1 MYFED
6 LSNSI
11 DNKGEIE
18 DNTFMVGWLDEK
30 HAFPKG
36 TVQLSTLQ
44 KILALCFSPVRQT
57 RGFHQSPFL
66 DPSPIGYPVEY
77 RGKQMRL
84 GSAEICVTDKNGKN
98 FRAPNLIYH
107 YIKDCNYLP
116 PQEFIDAIDALSI

>member
-18 DNTFMVGWLDEK
+18 DNVFLVGWLDEK
-30 HAFPKG
+30 HVFPKG
-36 TVQLSTLQ
+36 TVQLSTLER
-44 KILALCFSPVRQT
+44 ILALCFSPVRQT

-66 DPSPIGYPVEY
+66 NPSPIGYPAEY
-77 RGKQMRL
+77 KGKQMRL
-84 GSAEICVTDKNGKN
+84 GSAEIHVRDRNGKI

-107 YIKDCNYLP
+107 YIKDCSYLP
-116 PQEFIDAIDALSI
+116 PKEFIDAVNSMNI